1 MANDMEHTNI
11 HNIAHTNVHKLFQ
24 SLVANKEHAYNIQID
39 CSRMIQKEEDR
50 VKDGKVTCKSGSK
63 KHIKYLK
70 RQVEIQFQRENL
82 YDGLI
87 KAIEQGDYV
96 DE

>member
-1 MANDMEHTNI
+1 MNRIE
-11 HNIAHTNVHKLFQ
+11 HNIAHINPHKLYQ
-24 SLVANKEHAYNIQID
+24 SFVANKEHAYNIQMD
-39 CSRMIQKEEDR
+39 CCRMVQKEEDR
-50 VKDGKVTCKSGSK
+50 LKEGKVTCKSGSK
-63 KHIKYLK
+63 KHIAYLK

-82 YDGLI
+82 YDSLI

>member
-1 MANDMEHTNI
+1 MASSMEHI
-11 HNIAHTNVHKLFQ
+11 HNIAHTNVHKLYQ
-24 SLVANKEHAYNIQID
+24 SLVANKERAYSIQMD
-39 CSRMIQKEEDR
+39 CSRMVYKEEKR
-50 VKDGKVTCKSGSK
+50 LKEGITTCKSGSK
-63 KHIKYLK
+63 KHIAYLK

>member
-1 MANDMEHTNI
+1 MVSSMEDTKDY
-11 HNIAHTNVHKLFQ
+11 NIAHINPHKLYQ
-24 SLVANKEHAYNIQID
+24 SFVANKEHAYDIQMD
-39 CSRMIQKEEDR
+39 CSKMIQKEEKR
-50 VKDGKVTCKSGSK
+50 LREGITTCKSGSK
-63 KHIKYLK
+63 RHIKYLK

-87 KAIEQGDYV
+87 KAIEQGDYC

>member
-1 MANDMEHTNI
+1 MKHTKDY
-11 HNIAHTNVHKLFQ
+11 NIAHINPHKLYQ
-24 SLVANKEHAYNIQID
+24 SFVANKSYAYDIQMD
-39 CSRMIQKEEDR
+39 CCRMIQKEEDR
-50 VKDGKVTCKSGSK
+50 VKEGKVTCKSGSK
-63 KHIKYLK
+63 KHIGYLK